1 MHALTMSLVMGVV
14 LLLVLR
20 SADLN
25 HPKQHTPLYA
35 PRLGLGILQ
44 KSPSGDM
51 LRAVCGP

>member
-25 HPKQHTPLYA
+25 HPSNT
-35 PRLGLGILQ
+35 RL
-44 KSPSGDM
+44 SMP
-51 LRAVCGP
+51 

>member
-25 HPKQHTPLYA
+25 HPRQHTPLYA
-35 PRLGLGILQ
+35 LRLGLGILL

-51 LRAVCGP
+51 LRAACGP

>member
-1 MHALTMSLVMGVV
+1 MALTMSLVMGVV

-25 HPKQHTPLYA
+25 YPKQHTPLYA
-35 PRLGLGILQ
+35 LRLGLGILL

>member
-25 HPKQHTPLYA
+25 HPKQHTLLYA
-35 PRLGLGILQ
+35 LRLGLGILL

-51 LRAVCGP
+51 LRAACGP